1 MNKIGVITEVQND
14 IATVMIAKAQS
25 CGNCGCGKLTR
36 KDGEMCQDDK
46 QYVKV
51 KNTINGEVGDPVNI
65 EFKTGRMISTSILIY
80 LIPLIMMIVG
90 IILANRLQGENSSD
104 IISFIAGIAS
114 LIVSYLILSLFD
126 KSKGNTELITV
137 TEFKG
142 L

>member
-1 MNKIGVITEVQND
+1 MNKIGVITEVKGD
-14 IATVMIAKAQS
+14 EAIVMIAKAQS

-51 KNTINGEVGDPVNI
+51 KNTINGEIGDPVNI
-65 EFKTGRMISTSILIY
+65 EFNTGKMISTSILLY
-80 LIPLIMMIVG
+80 LLPLIMMIVG
-90 IILANRLQGENSSD
+90 ILIANNIQGNNPSD
-104 IISFIAGIAS
+104 LVSFGAGIAS
-114 LIVSYLILSLFD
+114 LIVSYIILNAFD
-126 KSKGNTELITV
+126 KSKGNKELITV